1 MPHILDPNK
10 EGRKQ
15 EFENINY
22 DYNYP
27 GDMNLKPGSELHE
40 KIKTEVMKRALEATG
55 PMANRFDSWNKI
67 DETLTTY
74 IQTDDAEE
82 DIKEKDHRKPV
93 SIIYPYS
100 YAILETILGYL
111 LAAFFQEPVF
121 RYEGVSPEDTMGAI
135 MLEKIVDLHCNK
147 FKMVLNLHTMF
158 RDSLA
163 YGFGVVAPEWKKVTG
178 KRIITQTIPRWF
190 GPDEKRKV
198 LKEGIIM
205 EGNALS
211 NIDPYLCLPDP
222 NVSIADIQKGE
233 FFGWIEQTNFYDL
246 LTEEQNSNGK
256 VFNVEYLKSAIGRR
270 TSIYAADQSG
280 REKKTGNSKFNTNA
294 STNPC
299 DVIRM
304 YVKLIPRE
312 WKLGDSKYPEKWYF
326 ALGADSVVIE
336 ARPVGL
342 IHNMFPL
349 AVSAP
354 DFDGYSSTPVSRME
368 TLYGLQHTLDW
379 MFNAHIANVRK
390 VINDTLIVDPYLI
403 NVPDLEDPRPGGIVR
418 TRRPAWGRGVKDSIM
433 QLAVSDV
440 TRGHIADTGLI
451 REAMDKIA
459 ATDSWTMGSLRQGGP
474 ERLTG
479 KEFEGTQQGGY
490 TRLER
495 IAKLIGVQAMQ
506 DIGYMFANHTQQFMT
521 QELSLTTTGRWQE
534 VLAQEYGEN
543 THMKASP
550 FDVLIDYD
558 VKVRDGSVPG
568 SNSSGVW
575 MQMWEALSTN
585 PELQQKFDIV
595 KIFKHIA
602 RNSGAKNVDEFIKI
616 QKQPTEDVMRQAE
629 AGNVVPV
636 DEILGG
642 GQ

>member
-1 MPHILDPNK
+1 
-10 EGRKQ
+10 
-15 EFENINY
+15 
-22 DYNYP
+22 
-27 GDMNLKPGSELHE
+27 
-40 KIKTEVMKRALEATG
+40 
-55 PMANRFDSWNKI
+55 
-67 DETLTTY
+67 
-74 IQTDDAEE
+74 
-82 DIKEKDHRKPV
+82 
-93 SIIYPYS
+93 
-100 YAILETILGYL
+100 
-111 LAAFFQEPVF
+111 
-121 RYEGVSPEDTMGAI
+121 
-135 MLEKIVDLHCNK
+135 
-147 FKMVLNLHTMF
+147 
-158 RDSLA
+158 
-163 YGFGVVAPEWKKVTG
+163 
-178 KRIITQTIPRWF
+178 
-190 GPDEKRKV
+190 
-198 LKEGIIM
+198 
-205 EGNALS
+205 
-211 NIDPYLCLPDP
+211 
-222 NVSIADIQKGE
+222 
-233 FFGWIEQTNFYDL
+233 
-246 LTEEQNSNGK
+246 
-256 VFNVEYLKSAIGRR
+256 
-270 TSIYAADQSG
+270 
-280 REKKTGNSKFNTNA
+280 
-294 STNPC
+294 
-299 DVIRM
+299 
-304 YVKLIPRE
+304 
-312 WKLGDSKYPEKWYF
+312 
-326 ALGADSVVIE
+326 
-336 ARPVGL
+336 
-342 IHNMFPL
+342 
-349 AVSAP
+349 
-354 DFDGYSSTPVSRME
+354 
-368 TLYGLQHTLDW
+368 
-379 MFNAHIANVRK
+379 
-390 VINDTLIVDPYLI
+390 
-403 NVPDLEDPRPGGIVR
+403 
-418 TRRPAWGRGVKDSIM
+418 M